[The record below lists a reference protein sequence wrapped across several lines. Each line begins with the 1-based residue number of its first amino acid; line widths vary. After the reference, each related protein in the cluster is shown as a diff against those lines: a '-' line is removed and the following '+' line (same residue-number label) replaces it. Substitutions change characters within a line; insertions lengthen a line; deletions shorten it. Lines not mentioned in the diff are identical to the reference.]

1 MIKPHISKKHLKAV
15 RNPYLITA
23 SLVIVGYVA
32 YAFIFTDIVVCR
44 NCIVNDGAVKIHKSE
59 LDSATEA
66 NEKFYKFNGQ
76 PYDKDALRQETTKQL
91 INQKLIDNYAQ
102 DKNITVSEN
111 EVDALYKDRITQSQS
126 EEALLLIIRDMY
138 GLNKSDYRNVL
149 RQDILQEKV
158 QASINMPLA
167 DWLNK

>member
-1 MIKPHISKKHLKAV
+1 MVVDAPFENVTLVVGNVAAV
-15 RNPYLITA
+15 PPGELP
-23 SLVIVGYVA
+23 
-32 YAFIFTDIVVCR
+32 
-44 NCIVNDGAVKIHKSE
+44 AVE
-59 LDSATEA
+59 L
-66 NEKFYKFNGQ
+66 
-76 PYDKDALRQETTKQL
+76 
-91 INQKLIDNYAQ
+91 AQ